1 MIPHLSN
8 FPASFHAEIAS
19 FSGETAPGIT
29 VHFPFAKDI
38 ADAKGP
44 QKKKTV
50 FFRIRLLFFKM
61 IVFYMKPIRF
71 ERAQRPV
78 QTDEKKSL
86 RFHNLLFDSGKD
98 RNNMKQVIGVIVGI
112 LVLALI
118 GGCWYIGQ
126 KNSLIAFDEEVNKA
140 WSDIDTQLQRRSDLI
155 PNLVS
160 TVKGYAAHEEGV
172 FTGIAD
178 ARSKLAGASTISE
191 KAEADA
197 ALTAG
202 LGRLLAI
209 AENYPELK
217 ANENFIRLQDELAG
231 TENRIAVSRKRYNDQ
246 VKIYNM
252 RIRQFPG
259 SMFAGELGL
268 APRDY
273 FEPPKGHDAVVNAPK
288 VEF

>member
-1 MIPHLSN
+1 
-8 FPASFHAEIAS
+8 
-19 FSGETAPGIT
+19 
-29 VHFPFAKDI
+29 
-38 ADAKGP
+38 
-44 QKKKTV
+44 
-50 FFRIRLLFFKM
+50 
-61 IVFYMKPIRF
+61 
-71 ERAQRPV
+71 
-78 QTDEKKSL
+78 
-86 RFHNLLFDSGKD
+86 
-98 RNNMKQVIGVIVGI
+98 MKQVMGIIAAIV
-112 LVLALI
+112 VLALFA
-118 GGCWYIGQ
+118 GCWYIGQ

-140 WSDIDTQLQRRSDLI
+140 WSDIDTDLQRRNDLI

-178 ARSKLAGASTISE
+178 ARSKLAGATTLAD

-231 TENRIAVSRKRYNDQ
+231 TENRIKVARKRYNDS
-246 VKIYNM
+246 VKIYNT

>member
-1 MIPHLSN
+1 
-8 FPASFHAEIAS
+8 
-19 FSGETAPGIT
+19 
-29 VHFPFAKDI
+29 
-38 ADAKGP
+38 
-44 QKKKTV
+44 
-50 FFRIRLLFFKM
+50 
-61 IVFYMKPIRF
+61 
-71 ERAQRPV
+71 
-78 QTDEKKSL
+78 
-86 RFHNLLFDSGKD
+86 
-98 RNNMKQVIGVIVGI
+98 MKQFLMMVGALVIV
-112 LVLALI
+112 VLI
-118 GGCWYIGQ
+118 GGCWFIGQ
-126 KNSLIAFDEEVNKA
+126 RNSLIAFDEEVNKA
-140 WSDIDTQLQRRSDLI
+140 WSDIDTQLQRRGDLI

-178 ARSKLAGASTISE
+178 ARSKLAGATTPAA

-209 AENYPELK
+209 AESYPELK

-231 TENRIAVSRKRYNDQ
+231 TENRIAVARKRYNDQ

-259 SMFAGELGL
+259 SFFAGDLGL
-268 APRDY
+268 TAREY
-273 FEPPKGHDAVVNAPK
+273 FEPPAGHAAVEVAPK

>member
-1 MIPHLSN
+1 
-8 FPASFHAEIAS
+8 
-19 FSGETAPGIT
+19 
-29 VHFPFAKDI
+29 
-38 ADAKGP
+38 
-44 QKKKTV
+44 
-50 FFRIRLLFFKM
+50 
-61 IVFYMKPIRF
+61 
-71 ERAQRPV
+71 
-78 QTDEKKSL
+78 
-86 RFHNLLFDSGKD
+86 
-98 RNNMKQVIGVIVGI
+98 MKQVMGIVAAI
-112 LVLALI
+112 VVLALFA
-118 GGCWYIGQ
+118 GCWYIGQ

-140 WSDIDTQLQRRSDLI
+140 WSDIDADLQRRNDLI

-178 ARSKLAGASTISE
+178 ARSKLAGATTLAD

-231 TENRIAVSRKRYNDQ
+231 TENRIKVARKRYNDS
-246 VKIYNM
+246 VKTYNT

-268 APRDY
+268 TSRDY

>member
-1 MIPHLSN
+1 
-8 FPASFHAEIAS
+8 
-19 FSGETAPGIT
+19 
-29 VHFPFAKDI
+29 
-38 ADAKGP
+38 
-44 QKKKTV
+44 
-50 FFRIRLLFFKM
+50 
-61 IVFYMKPIRF
+61 
-71 ERAQRPV
+71 
-78 QTDEKKSL
+78 
-86 RFHNLLFDSGKD
+86 
-98 RNNMKQVIGVIVGI
+98 MKQVMGIVVA
-112 LVLALI
+112 LVVLALFA
-118 GGCWYIGQ
+118 GCWYIGQ

-140 WSDIDTQLQRRSDLI
+140 WSDIDTQLQRRNDLI

-160 TVKGYAAHEEGV
+160 TVKGSAAHEEGV

-178 ARSKLAGASTISE
+178 ARSKLAGATTVAE

-231 TENRIAVSRKRYNDQ
+231 TENRIAVSRKRYNDS
-246 VKIYNM
+246 VKTYNT

-268 APRDY
+268 TSRDY